1 MSHPGWNPPRLSDVF
16 KCRSRFTSDS
26 ATVSCSRNAVM
37 STSKE
42 KASCTPGTWSAD
54 TVSESWALPVNK
66 APPGNWRAGR
76 SLGGRGMHR
85 RRKRLEARRSS
96 RLCSDSVA
104 VQVLPGVSPRRQC
117 RRTLLGGC
125 GAGWRQSM
133 ELGNFNL
140 NLLVHLDALL
150 AQRGVSGAAER
161 LNLSQP
167 TMSSALA
174 RSRRHFGDDLLRRR
188 GVQRAFMMRPP
199 EFDPSTSR
207 REFVVAAAV
216 NA

>member
-1 MSHPGWNPPRLSDVF
+1 
-16 KCRSRFTSDS
+16 
-26 ATVSCSRNAVM
+26 
-37 STSKE
+37 
-42 KASCTPGTWSAD
+42 
-54 TVSESWALPVNK
+54 
-66 APPGNWRAGR
+66 
-76 SLGGRGMHR
+76 
-85 RRKRLEARRSS
+85 
-96 RLCSDSVA
+96 
-104 VQVLPGVSPRRQC
+104 
-117 RRTLLGGC
+117 
-125 GAGWRQSM
+125 M

-216 NA
+216 NATYLGERLPNTSVDFIAGAGHFLWEERPDDYESLVTDWWDRTSQPRATE